1 MGMWAGFGEEWADIH
16 ARRVKALND
25 QAEKR
30 YTWANSYGKKA
41 LDDLKKLSNEYQG
54 YLGVLDDYGWSAKAQ
69 SGLLETGGLNKLKQI
84 AKKLE
89 KSDHLRKDE
98 IQAIIKE
105 AESWSTEEDGEVN
118 SMSLVDKVNNAL
130 NLYKPSLEN
139 RGTIDRQSN
148 MLAAILGYDAK
159 SEYTDI
165 NIGGY
170 SYEDLRTLS
179 ISDPT
184 YGGTGARKFTSFRDA
199 PPDTRDQRE
208 IKNSLINNVIPN
220 KINTEIDIINRQI
233 SIETNKS
240 EEEQKQN
247 ANLILSLGKQ
257 VADLETL
264 KGYSNPVEQMM
275 KYNQVGGEKVGN
287 VIINNTKFAK
297 DMYFFEQ
304 LQSFDQGLA
313 GGGILNNIYLPNV
326 SKYLRNAQDLIKNT
340 DRSYETVEDYN
351 EARATGTLSSGPV
364 MIAGKIV
371 YHGG

>member
-130 NLYKPSLEN
+130 NLYKPSLES

-179 ISDPT
+179 VSDPT
-184 YGGTGARKFTSFRDA
+184 YGGTGAMKFTSWRDA
-199 PPDTRDQRE
+199 PPETKDQRE
-208 IKNSLINNVIPN
+208 IKNSLINDVIPN
-220 KINTEIDIINRQI
+220 KINTEIDILNRNI
-233 SIETNKS
+233 SIEKNKPAA
-240 EEEQKQN
+240 EQN
-247 ANLILSLGKQ
+247 ANLILSLGQ
-257 VADLETL
+257 QAADLETL
-264 KGYSNPVEQMM
+264 KGYSNPVEQMI
-275 KYNQVGGEKVGN
+275 KYNQVGGPN
-287 VIINNTKFAK
+287 SRFAK

-326 SKYLRNAQDLIKNT
+326 SKYLKNAQDLIKNN

-351 EARATGTLSSGPV
+351 EARATGTLSFGPV